1 MKVCFNLSFNNSGA
15 TTCLNYKFYWVS
27 IWCNRAAVKVCFN
40 LSFHTGQ
47 GLKFSLRNHFI
58 KLYSI
63 SRFITLE
70 IYSSWNIELSFRVR
84 TTLTFRI
91 RTVRSWAH
99 HRSISS
105 QIECG
110 SSQPTSDSFLQGGVK
125 QPKSPWVT
133 SIPTSRRKTPK
144 LSVNKFTCLQFYNLL
159 TYTFSENI
167 ELGVNWLKFC
177 KASLKKSALA
187 PLITEEKSW
196 LRKIRHQLEAFV

>member
-27 IWCNRAAVKVCFN
+27 IWCNRAAVKVCFI

-70 IYSSWNIELSFRVR
+70 VYSSWNIELSFRVR

-133 SIPTSRRKTPK
+133 STPTSRRKRRSLALISLP
-144 LSVNKFTCLQFYNLL
+144 VCNFYNSLFFLSWTISLPLFSIILSRRSFYLL
-159 TYTFSENI
+159 
-167 ELGVNWLKFC
+167 
-177 KASLKKSALA
+177 
-187 PLITEEKSW
+187 
-196 LRKIRHQLEAFV
+196 